1 MNEPEQNYSND
12 PVDEGAPPSG
22 GGDGGF
28 GEEGGFRGEGGG
40 EGGGDG
46 EGGGGRLDAGDG
58 EGITDADIE
67 TNWDEAIDSFDA
79 MELPEKLL
87 RGIYAYGFE
96 KPSAIQQRA
105 VRPTILG
112 RDLIAQAQS
121 GTGKTATFAVGTL
134 AKLDVDVRD
143 CQSLILAPTRELAQ
157 QIQKVVIA
165 LGDYMEIKVHAC
177 VGGTAVRDD
186 IRTLQ
191 AGVHIVVGTP
201 GRVGDMINRRA
212 LRLGNIKQFFLDEA
226 DEMLSRGFRDEIYNI
241 FKYLPETVQVCLFSA
256 TMPLEVM
263 EVTKRFMRDPV
274 RILVKRDELTLEGIK
289 QFYIAVDR
297 EDWKLDTL
305 CDLYET
311 LTITQAIIYCNTR
324 RKVDWLQEHMV
335 KRDFTVSCMHGDM
348 DQRERDII
356 MREFRSGSSRVLITT
371 DLLARGIDVQQVSLV
386 INFDLPTNRENYIHR
401 IGRSGRF
408 GRKGVAINFLT
419 EGDIR
424 YLRDI
429 EQFYTTEISEMPMN
443 VADLI

>member
-1 MNEPEQNYSND
+1 MSAEGEEAVNSEQ
-12 PVDEGAPPSG
+12 PVDN
-22 GGDGGF
+22 
-28 GEEGGFRGEGGG
+28 GEGG
-40 EGGGDG
+40 EAPPGG
-46 EGGGGRLDAGDG
+46 L
-58 EGITDADIE
+58 TDADIDS
-67 TNWDEAIDSFDA
+67 NWDEAIDSFDG
-79 MELPEKLL
+79 MEIPEELL

-105 VRPTILG
+105 IKPTMLG

-121 GTGKTATFAVGTL
+121 GTGKTATFAIGTL
-134 AKLDVDVRD
+134 AKLDPKLRE

-165 LGDYMEIKVHAC
+165 LGDYMDLQVHAC

-191 AGVHIVVGTP
+191 GGVHVVVGTP
-201 GRVGDMINRRA
+201 GRVYDMINRRA
-212 LRLGNIKQFFLDEA
+212 LRLDSIRQFFLDEA
-226 DEMLSRGFRDEIYNI
+226 DEMLSRGFKDQIYDI
-241 FKYLPETVQVCLFSA
+241 FKFLPESVQVCLFSA
-256 TMPLEVM
+256 TMPLDVL
-263 EVTKRFMRDPV
+263 EVTQRFMRDPV
-274 RILVKRDELTLEGIK
+274 RILVKKDELTLEGIK
-289 QFYIAVDR
+289 QFYIAVER
-297 EDWKLDTL
+297 EEWKLDTL

-324 RKVDWLQEHMV
+324 RKVDWLQEQMQE
-335 KRDFTVSCMHGDM
+335 RDFTVSCMHGDM

-419 EGDIR
+419 EGDVR

-429 EQFYTTEISEMPMN
+429 EQFYQTEITEMPMN